1 MKPAVIVSMLLALVA
16 VLAHA
21 QPAATRGV
29 QSLQQAET
37 TLLQA
42 IHDNDTA
49 GNERLLDADFEMHVA
64 QQPGIPVVREDWVR
78 SAVRPN
84 AGVWRIQQLA
94 VHDLGQ
100 VAVGSFLLEP
110 LGGPAKRTA
119 VFIVDTWRHDK
130 EGWRLLVRHAA
141 PVCGDRQSMP
151 GDAMSPT
158 QRKKI

>member
-49 GNERLLDADFEMHVA
+49 GIERLLDADFEMHVA

-84 AGVWRIQQLA
+84 AGVWRIQQL
-94 VHDLGQ
+94 
-100 VAVGSFLLEP
+100 AVGSFLLEP